1 MHFPDVTIGSVKA
14 ISQRALFGHWHRAA
28 GGRRFPSLTEFNPGD
43 RIHDPKQLVFWR
55 VERQGPAYRFRALYQ
70 GNHVS
75 DAFSAQWVGRTLDEV
90 VPDFARYF
98 IMMSTRECAASG
110 CPIYSII
117 RTRDANRNA
126 IDCERLLLPLG
137 RTEVVEQIVVSMQLV
152 SPNGEFRRN
161 TALKNF
167 ESKTELVLTGKIGRP
182 RHLLRPTEGA
192 AKPKRGALTAPSIGR
207 L

>member
-1 MHFPDVTIGSVKA
+1 
-14 ISQRALFGHWHRAA
+14 
-28 GGRRFPSLTEFNPGD
+28 
-43 RIHDPKQLVFWR
+43 
-55 VERQGPAYRFRALYQ
+55 
-70 GNHVS
+70 
-75 DAFSAQWVGRTLDEV
+75 VGKTLDEV
-90 VPDFARYF
+90 VPEFARYF

-117 RTRDANRNA
+117 RTCDTNRNA

-167 ESKTELVLTGKIGRP
+167 ETKTELVLTGKIARP
-182 RHLLRPTEGA
+182 PHLLRSAEGS
-192 AKPKRGALTAPSIGR
+192 AKPKRGALTVRSVGG